1 LVKETIL
8 SGVENYKY
16 SIKIAVT
23 EEEVIAA
30 QKLRYRVFG
39 LELKRP
45 FHFTNGMDIDEYDD
59 QCHHLI
65 VIDKETSKIVGTYRL
80 QTYEQAVE
88 GYGFYTSKR
97 FMIDQL
103 PDSVKK
109 NGFEVGRACIENG
122 HRNGRV
128 LYLLWKGLAGYLHYF
143 NKRYMFGYSALD
155 TSDPDIALNTYYY
168 LEKNNY
174 LHPEYFV
181 EVQEKYLCQNMNN
194 SGVNGNIDVPSLL
207 QNYLDVGTR
216 ICSLPACD
224 PRYEL
229 IHFFILLDIE
239 NISERTR
246 KMFFG

>member
-8 SGVENYKY
+8 SGVENFKY
-16 SIKIAVT
+16 AIKIAAS

-45 FHFTNGMDIDEYDD
+45 FRFKNGMDIDKYDD

-65 VIDKETSKIVGTYRL
+65 VIEKQSSDIVGTYRL
-80 QTYEQAVE
+80 QTYEQAAK
-88 GYGFYTSKR
+88 GYGFYTSNR
-97 FMIDQL
+97 FIIDQL
-103 PDSVKK
+103 PDSVRK
-109 NGFEVGRACIENG
+109 NGFEVGRACIEDG

-128 LYLLWKGLAGYLHYF
+128 LYLLWKGLAEYLQHF

-168 LEKNNY
+168 LKENKY
-174 LHPEYFV
+174 LHTDYSV
-181 EVQEKYLCQNMNN
+181 EVREKYLCQRSSN
-194 SGVNGNIDVPSLL
+194 SGRNGNVEVPSLL
-207 QNYLDVGTR
+207 KNYLDVGTR
-216 ICSLPACD
+216 VCSKPAYD
-224 PRYEL
+224 STLQL